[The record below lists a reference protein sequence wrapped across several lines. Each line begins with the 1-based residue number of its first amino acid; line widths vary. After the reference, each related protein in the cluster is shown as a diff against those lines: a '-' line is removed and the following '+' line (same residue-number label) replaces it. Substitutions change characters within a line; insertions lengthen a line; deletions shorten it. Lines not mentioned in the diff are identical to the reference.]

1 MVNITQVVYQFIQ
14 VNGLIIKNMVRVNF
28 IIMMD
33 LFIEVNGNL
42 VNKMDMDNLKI
53 KMVRLLKEIGLMEK
67 LLNEK

>member
-1 MVNITQVVYQFIQ
+1 
-14 VNGLIIKNMVRVNF
+14 MVRVNF

-33 LFIEVNGNL
+33 QFIEVNGNL

-53 KMVRLLKEIGLMEK
+53 KTVRLLKEIGLMEK